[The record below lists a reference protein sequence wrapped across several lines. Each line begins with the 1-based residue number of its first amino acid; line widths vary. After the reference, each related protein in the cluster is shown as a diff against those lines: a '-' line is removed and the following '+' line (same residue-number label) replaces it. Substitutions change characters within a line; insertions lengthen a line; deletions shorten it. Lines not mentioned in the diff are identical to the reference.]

1 MSKQYSFCRADMINP
16 EILCSPGRDWYG
28 SKETVLH
35 ACCAVQRALPGAY
48 WLLSKDDVADPKVYG
63 YLPDDGVALFLAIP
77 KRPGMLTEESIEDE
91 WDHLNAPLRE
101 LMARFQTTNK
111 EDDMSESKSKYDNAT
126 MATQLRDWAFSLKFS
141 LKCSGASDAVLLRG
155 IIGDMRKLADDL
167 APKKLFARHVRF
179 TRSWADDWELVR
191 DRIRPG
197 LGPLEAWTDQV
208 RAEVEGALTGAMLAW
223 ESYSIEG
230 ESGDEKLTIVA
241 RLRFAYD
248 PEDVGSSDP
257 ACAGVSDTDVLQ
269 ELLYD
274 QGGCVGDFTLIEE
287 N

>member
-1 MSKQYSFCRADMINP
+1 MSTQYSFCRADLINP
-16 EILCSPGRDWYG
+16 ELLRSPDRDWYAD
-28 SKETVLH
+28 KATALY
-35 ACCAVQRALPGAY
+35 ACSAVQSELAGTY

-101 LMARFQTTNK
+101 LMARFQTTNE
-111 EDDMSESKSKYDNAT
+111 EDDMSESKSKYDNT
-126 MATQLRDWAFSLKFS
+126 TLATQLRDWAFSLKFS

-208 RAEVEGALTGAMLAW
+208 RAEVEEALPGAMLAW

-230 ESGDEKLTIVA
+230 ESGNEKLTIVA
-241 RLRFAYD
+241 RLRFMYD
-248 PEDVGSSDP
+248 PNDVDFDDCGEDDDG
-257 ACAGVSDTDVLQ
+257 VLQ
-269 ELLYD
+269 SLLYD
-274 QGGCVGDFTLIEE
+274 QGGCMGGFTIIEE